1 MPVISDDKLRE
12 EVRAWLA
19 ANGVEE
25 VKGLSGMGMARGG
38 GANLTDEQKQAMKEW
53 EKRLIE
59 GHWICSHWPEEYGGR
74 GLDSFQNGIVS
85 EEFGR
90 AGYPRTSRG
99 MGESLVSP
107 AIIVWGTDEQK
118 KEFLPKILDGTH
130 RYCQGFSEPGAGS
143 DLAGLQTKGIV
154 DGDELIITGQKV
166 WTSGAQFANM
176 MFCLCRTNPEAPK
189 HKGISYVLVPMKD
202 NGFDIRGLR
211 QMTGGSGFSEVFI
224 DGARAP
230 LTNVIGGLHDGWR
243 VTNTTLGNERRGGGG
258 RHNGFK
264 KQWDRVVDEARS
276 NGKIADANV
285 RQDLAWAYTKI
296 EIIRYQSERMDALAA
311 KGLEPGPEASV
322 GKMLWSEY
330 ARRFGE
336 ISMNIAG
343 MKATVRPDGDGYRLN
358 EFQQS
363 FLGSRSGTI
372 WGGTAEIQ
380 RNIVGERAL
389 GLPKE
394 PSAEAE
400 NSRAAG

>member
-19 ANGVEE
+19 ANGLEE
-25 VKGLSGMGMARGG
+25 VKGRSGLGRAGGG
-38 GANLTDEQKQAMKEW
+38 GADRRA
-53 EKRLIE
+53 E
-59 GHWICSHWPEEYGGR
+59 GGPQGVGPPADRGPLDLFALAGGARRAGRSTRSRTGSCPRSSGGR
-74 GLDSFQNGIVS
+74 AIR
-85 EEFGR
+85 GR
-90 AGYPRTSRG
+90 AGAWASRWCRRRSSCGAPTSRRR
-99 MGESLVSP
+99 SSCRRSST
-107 AIIVWGTDEQK
+107 A
-118 KEFLPKILDGTH
+118 TH

-258 RHNGFK
+258 RHNGFR
-264 KQWDRVVDEARS
+264 KQWERVVDEARS
-276 NGKIADANV
+276 NGKIADASV
-285 RQDLAWAYTKI
+285 RQDLGVGLHEDRDHPLPVRADGRAGG
-296 EIIRYQSERMDALAA
+296 EGARARARGLRRQDAV
-311 KGLEPGPEASV
+311 V
-322 GKMLWSEY
+322 G
-330 ARRFGE
+330 
-336 ISMNIAG
+336 
-343 MKATVRPDGDGYRLN
+343 VRP
-358 EFQQS
+358 
-363 FLGSRSGTI
+363 
-372 WGGTAEIQ
+372 
-380 RNIVGERAL
+380 AL
-389 GLPKE
+389 
-394 PSAEAE
+394 
-400 NSRAAG
+400 R

>member
-1 MPVISDDKLRE
+1 MSVIDKDEALRQ
-12 EVRAWLA
+12 EVRAWIDT
-19 ANGVEE
+19 NGIPE
-25 VKGLSGMGMARGG
+25 VKGVSMMQRG
-38 GANLTDEQKQAMKEW
+38 ATPERSEAMKEW
-53 EKRLIE
+53 EKRLVE
-59 GHWICSHWPEEYGGR
+59 GRWICSHWPEEHGGR

-85 EEFGR
+85 EEFAN
-90 AGYPRTSRG
+90 AGFPRVSRG

-118 KEFLPKILDGTH
+118 KEYLPKILDGTH
-130 RYCQGFSEPGAGS
+130 RYCQGFSEPGSGS
-143 DLAGLQTKGIV
+143 DLAGLQTRGVV
-154 DGDELIITGQKV
+154 DGEEIIITGQKV

-189 HKGISYVLVPMKD
+189 HRGISYVLVPMKD
-202 NGFDIRGLR
+202 NGFDIRPLK
-211 QMTGGSGFSEVFI
+211 QMTGGAGFSEVFI
-224 DGARAP
+224 DNARAP
-230 LTNVIGGLHDGWR
+230 ITAVIGGLHDGWR
-243 VTNTTLGNERRGGGG
+243 VTNTTLGNERKGGGG

-264 KQWDRVVDEARS
+264 RQWDRVVDEARS
-276 NGKIADANV
+276 NGKIDDPNV
-285 RQDLAWAYTKI
+285 RQDLAWAYSKI

-336 ISMNIAG
+336 IAMNVAG
-343 MKATVRPDGDGYRLN
+343 MKSTVRPDGDGYRNN
-358 EFQQS
+358 EWMQM

-394 PSAEAE
+394 PSAEDE
-400 NSRAAG
+400 NNKPFNQLLH

>member
-1 MPVISDDKLRE
+1 MSVIADEKLRQEVQSWIKDNAIE
-12 EVRAWLA
+12 EL
-19 ANGVEE
+19 
-25 VKGLSGMGMARGG
+25 KGLSPMARAGL
-38 GANLTDEQKQAMKEW
+38 GAGLTDEQREATKEW
-53 EKRLIE
+53 ERRLIE

-85 EEFGR
+85 EEFAA
-90 AGYPRTSRG
+90 AGYPRANRG

-107 AIIVWGTDEQK
+107 AIIVWGTEEQK
-118 KEFLPKILDGTH
+118 REFLPKILDGTH

-264 KQWDRVVDEARS
+264 KSWDRVVDEARA
-276 NGKIADANV
+276 NGKISDPNV
-285 RQDLAWAYTKI
+285 RQELAWAYSKI
-296 EIIRYQSERMDALAA
+296 EIIRYQSERMTALAA

-343 MKATVRPDGDGYRLN
+343 MKSLVRPEGDGYRLN
-358 EFQQS
+358 EFQSS

-394 PSAEAE
+394 PSSEE
-400 NSRAAG
+400 EKNRSRA

>member
-1 MPVISDDKLRE
+1 MSVIDSDEKLRQ
-12 EVRAWLA
+12 EVRAWIG
-19 ANGVEE
+19 ANAIEE
-25 VKGLSGMGMARGG
+25 VKGVSGMVRP
-38 GANLTDEQKQAMKEW
+38 GAGSRSDEQKQAMKEW
-53 EKRLIE
+53 EARLVE
-59 GHWICSHWPEEYGGR
+59 GRWICSHWPEEHGGR

-85 EEFGR
+85 EEFGKT
-90 AGYPRTSRG
+90 GYPRTNRG

-118 KEFLPKILDGTH
+118 KEFLPKIMDGTH

-143 DLAGLQTKGIV
+143 DLAGLQTKGLV
-154 DGDELIITGQKV
+154 DGDEPIITGQKV

-176 MFCLCRTNPEAPK
+176 MFCLCRTNPDAPK
-189 HKGISYVLVPMKD
+189 HKGISYVLVPMPD

-230 LTNVIGGLHDGWR
+230 ITNVIGGLHDGWR

-258 RHNGFK
+258 RHTAFK

-276 NGKIADANV
+276 NGKIDDANV

-296 EIIRYQSERMDALAA
+296 EIIRFQSERMDALAS
-311 KGLEPGPEASV
+311 KGLEPGPEASI

-330 ARRFGE
+330 TRRFGE
-336 ISMNIAG
+336 IAMNVAG
-343 MKATVRPDGDGYRLN
+343 IKSTIRPDGEGYRSN
-358 EFQQS
+358 EWMQM

-400 NSRAAG
+400 NARSHR

>member
-1 MPVISDDKLRE
+1 MTATVVDRDEALRE
-12 EVRAWLA
+12 EVRAWIK
-19 ANGVEE
+19 ANAIEE
-25 VKGLSGMGMARGG
+25 VKGQPGVGRDGKR
-38 GANLTDEQKQAMKEW
+38 TEAMKEW
-53 EKRLIE
+53 EAKLIE
-59 GHWICSHWPEEYGGR
+59 GRWICSHWPEEYGGR

-85 EEFGR
+85 EEFAKAR
-90 AGYPRTSRG
+90 FPRTNRG

-107 AIIVWGTDEQK
+107 AIIVWGTEEQK
-118 KEFLPKILDGTH
+118 REFLPKILDGTH

-143 DLAGLQTKGIV
+143 DLAGLQTRGVV

-176 MFCLCRTNPEAPK
+176 MFCLCRTNPDAPK

-243 VTNTTLGNERRGGGG
+243 VTNTTLGNERKGGGN

-264 KQWDRVVDEARS
+264 RQWDRVVEEAKA
-276 NGKIADANV
+276 NGKINDPVV
-285 RQDLAWAYTKI
+285 RQELTWAYTKI
-296 EIIRYQSERMDALAA
+296 EIIRFQSERMDALAA

-336 ISMNIAG
+336 IAMNVVG
-343 MKATVRPDGDGYRLN
+343 MKSLIRPDGDGYKLN
-358 EFQQS
+358 EWQQS

-400 NSRAAG
+400 NSRSRA

>member
-1 MPVISDDKLRE
+1 
-12 EVRAWLA
+12 
-19 ANGVEE
+19 
-25 VKGLSGMGMARGG
+25 
-38 GANLTDEQKQAMKEW
+38 MKEW
-53 EKRLIE
+53 EAKLIE
-59 GHWICSHWPEEYGGR
+59 GRWICSHWPEEYGGR

-85 EEFGR
+85 EEF
-90 AGYPRTSRG
+90 AKAKFPRTNRG

-107 AIIVWGTDEQK
+107 AIIVWGTEEQK
-118 KEFLPKILDGTH
+118 REFLPKIMDGTH

-143 DLAGLQTKGIV
+143 DLAGLQTRGVV

-176 MFCLCRTNPEAPK
+176 MFCLCRTNPDAPK

-258 RHNGFK
+258 RHVGFK
-264 KQWDRVVDEARS
+264 RQWDRVVAEARE
-276 NGKIADANV
+276 NGKLENPVV
-285 RQDLAWAYTKI
+285 RQELAWAFSKI
-296 EIIRYQSERMDALAA
+296 EIIRYQSERMDALAS
-311 KGLEPGPEASV
+311 KGLEPGPEASI

-330 ARRFGE
+330 TRRFGE
-336 ISMNIAG
+336 IAMNVAG
-343 MKATVRPDGDGYRLN
+343 IKSTIRPDGDGYRSN
-358 EFQQS
+358 EWMQM

-400 NSRAAG
+400 NNRSRA

>member
-1 MPVISDDKLRE
+1 MAATVSDDQLRA
-12 EVRAWLA
+12 EVRAWLDQ
-19 ANGVEE
+19 NGIEQ
-25 VKGLSGMGMARGG
+25 VKGLSAMMWGAGRSDEAR
-38 GANLTDEQKQAMKEW
+38 EW
-53 EKRLIE
+53 EHRLID
-59 GHWICSHWPEEYGGR
+59 GRWICSHWPEEYGGR

-85 EEFGR
+85 DEFAA
-90 AGYPRTSRG
+90 AGYPRVHRG

-107 AIIVWGTDEQK
+107 AIIVHGTEEQKRTFLPRIIDGTD
-118 KEFLPKILDGTH
+118 

-143 DLAGLQTKGIV
+143 DLAGLQTRGIV

-176 MFCLCRTNPEAPK
+176 MFCLCRTDPEAPK
-189 HKGISYVLVPMKD
+189 HQGISYVLVPMPD
-202 NGFDIRGLR
+202 NGFDIRTLR

-230 LTNVIGGLHDGWR
+230 LANVIGGLNNGWR
-243 VTNTTLGNERRGGGG
+243 VANTTLGNERRGGSN
-258 RHNGFK
+258 RHVGFLANWQK
-264 KQWDRVVDEARS
+264 VVDKARE
-276 NGKIADANV
+276 NGKIHDPTV
-285 RQDLAWAYTKI
+285 RQHLAWAFTKI
-296 EIIRYQSERMDALAA
+296 EIIRYQAERMDALAA
-311 KGLEPGPEASV
+311 AGLEPGPEASI

-336 ISMNIAG
+336 IAMEVAG
-343 MKATVRPDGDGYRLN
+343 IEALIRPEGEGYRQN
-358 EFQQS
+358 EWMGL

-394 PSAEAE
+394 PADEA
-400 NSRAAG
+400 AKGAPKV

>member
-1 MPVISDDKLRE
+1 
-12 EVRAWLA
+12 
-19 ANGVEE
+19 
-25 VKGLSGMGMARGG
+25 MARAGLA
-38 GANLTDEQKQAMKEW
+38 GAAQSDEQKQAMKEW
-53 EKRLIE
+53 ERRQIE
-59 GHWICSHWPEEYGGR
+59 GHWICSHWPEEHGGR

-85 EEFGR
+85 EEFGAAR
-90 AGYPRTSRG
+90 YPRTNRG

-118 KEFLPKILDGTH
+118 REFLPRILDGTH

-143 DLAGLQTKGIV
+143 DLAGLQTKGLV

-230 LTNVIGGLHDGWR
+230 LTNVIGGLNDGWR
-243 VTNTTLGNERRGGGG
+243 VTNTTLGNERRGGGS
-258 RHNGFK
+258 RHVGFK
-264 KQWDRVVDEARS
+264 KQWDGVVEEARS
-276 NGKIADANV
+276 NGKLADANV
-285 RQDLAWAYTKI
+285 RQELAWAYSKI

-330 ARRFGE
+330 VRRFGE
-336 ISMNIAG
+336 IAMNVAG
-343 MKATVRPDGDGYRLN
+343 MKSLVRPDGDGYRLN
-358 EFQQS
+358 EFQSS

-400 NSRAAG
+400 NSRSLA